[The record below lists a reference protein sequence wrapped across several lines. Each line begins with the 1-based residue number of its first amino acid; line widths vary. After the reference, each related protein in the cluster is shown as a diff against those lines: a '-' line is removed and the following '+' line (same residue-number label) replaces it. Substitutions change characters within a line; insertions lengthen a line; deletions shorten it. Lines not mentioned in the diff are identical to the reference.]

1 VLYSS
6 STDTLF
12 NKENEMNYRTL
23 FLLNSLLIFLLG
35 ATFLV
40 VPSLAIGQ
48 FDVDNYAS
56 TKMVTQFL
64 GTALLAVGL
73 LLWFAKDVTDEA
85 VQRGMSIALLVA
97 ALAGLVVTV
106 IGMAGGILRSN
117 EWNAILAYVL
127 FGLGYAFLVFMKPR
141 LNA

>member
-1 VLYSS
+1 MLYSI

-35 ATFLV
+35 AAFLV

-48 FDVDNYAS
+48 FGVDNYAS
-56 TKMVTQFL
+56 TTMVAQFF
-64 GTALLAVGL
+64 GTALLAIGL

-106 IGMAGGILRSN
+106 IGTAGGILRSN
-117 EWNAILAYVL
+117 EWIAILAYIL
-127 FGLGYAFLVFMKPR
+127 FGLGVAFLVFMKPR
-141 LNA
+141 LNT

>member
-1 VLYSS
+1 LYST
-6 STDTLF
+6 STETLLY
-12 NKENEMNYRTL
+12 KENEMNYRTL

-35 ATFLV
+35 AAFLV
-40 VPSLAIGQ
+40 MPSRTIGQ
-48 FDVDNYAS
+48 FGVDEYAS
-56 TKMVTQFL
+56 TKMAAQFF
-64 GTALLAVGL
+64 GTALLAIGL

-117 EWNAILAYVL
+117 EWIAILAYVL

-141 LNA
+141 LNT

>member
-1 VLYSS
+1 
-6 STDTLF
+6 
-12 NKENEMNYRTL
+12 MNYRTL

-35 ATFLV
+35 AAFLV

-48 FDVDNYAS
+48 FGVDNYAS
-56 TKMVTQFL
+56 TTMVAQFF

-106 IGMAGGILRSN
+106 IGTVGGILRSN
-117 EWNAILAYVL
+117 EWIAILAYVL
-127 FGLGYAFLVFMKPR
+127 FGFGVAFLVFMKPR
-141 LNA
+141 LNT

>member
-1 VLYSS
+1 
-6 STDTLF
+6 
-12 NKENEMNYRTL
+12 MNYRTL

-35 ATFLV
+35 AAFLV

-48 FDVDNYAS
+48 FGVDNYAS
-56 TKMVTQFL
+56 TTMVAQFF
-64 GTALLAVGL
+64 GTALLAIGL

-106 IGMAGGILRSN
+106 IGTVGGILRSN
-117 EWNAILAYVL
+117 EWIAILAYVL
-127 FGLGYAFLVFMKPR
+127 FGFGVAFLVFMKPR
-141 LNA
+141 LNT

>member
-1 VLYSS
+1 VLYST
-6 STDTLF
+6 STDNLF

-23 FLLNSLLIFLLG
+23 FLLNSLLTFLLG
-35 ATFLV
+35 AAFLV

-48 FDVDNYAS
+48 FGVDNYAS
-56 TKMVTQFL
+56 TKMVAQFF

-73 LLWFAKDVTDEA
+73 LLWFAKDVTDAA

-106 IGMAGGILRSN
+106 IGTAGGILRSN
-117 EWNAILAYVL
+117 EWIAILAYVL

-141 LNA
+141 LNT

>member
-1 VLYSS
+1 MLYSI

-35 ATFLV
+35 AAFLV

-48 FDVDNYAS
+48 FGVDNYAS
-56 TKMVTQFL
+56 TTMVAQFF

-106 IGMAGGILRSN
+106 IGTVGGILRSN
-117 EWNAILAYVL
+117 EWIAILAYVL
-127 FGLGYAFLVFMKPR
+127 FGFGVAFLVFMKPR
-141 LNA
+141 LNT

>member
-1 VLYSS
+1 MLYSI

-35 ATFLV
+35 AAFLV

-48 FDVDNYAS
+48 FGVDNYAS
-56 TKMVTQFL
+56 TTMVAQFF
-64 GTALLAVGL
+64 GTALLAIGL

-106 IGMAGGILRSN
+106 IGTVGGILRSN
-117 EWNAILAYVL
+117 EWIAILAYVL
-127 FGLGYAFLVFMKPR
+127 FGFGVAFLVFMKPR
-141 LNA
+141 LNT

>member
-1 VLYSS
+1 
-6 STDTLF
+6 
-12 NKENEMNYRTL
+12 MNYRTL

-35 ATFLV
+35 AAFLV

-48 FDVDNYAS
+48 FGVDNYAS
-56 TKMVTQFL
+56 TTMVAQFF
-64 GTALLAVGL
+64 GTALLAIGL

-106 IGMAGGILRSN
+106 IGTAGGILRSN
-117 EWNAILAYVL
+117 EWIAILAYIL
-127 FGLGYAFLVFMKPR
+127 FGLGVAFLVFTKPR
-141 LNA
+141 LNT